1 MSKFEKGNP
10 GGPGRPRGSRN
21 AVNLMLDEV
30 AEEGVAAIVRKVMA
44 AATEGDM
51 QAARLVLGRAWT
63 APKGRPLQVELPAID
78 TPDDLLAAHG
88 AVAAA
93 VSDGRLTAAEG
104 ASLSTMLET
113 HRRAFELVAQERT
126 IDNLDSRVREY
137 RDELK
142 EIKDMK

>member
-1 MSKFEKGNP
+1 MPKFERGHP

-21 AVNLMLDEV
+21 AVNLMLDQV

-44 AATEGDM
+44 AATEGDVS
-51 QAARLVLGRAWT
+51 AARLVLSRAWT
-63 APKGRPLQVELPAID
+63 APKGRPLQVDLPAID
-78 TPDDLLAAHG
+78 TPDDLLTAH
-88 AVAAA
+88 AVVAMA
-93 VSDGRLTAAEG
+93 VSDGRLTAQEG

-126 IDNLDSRVREY
+126 IDDLDSRVREY

-142 EIKDMK
+142 EIKDVK